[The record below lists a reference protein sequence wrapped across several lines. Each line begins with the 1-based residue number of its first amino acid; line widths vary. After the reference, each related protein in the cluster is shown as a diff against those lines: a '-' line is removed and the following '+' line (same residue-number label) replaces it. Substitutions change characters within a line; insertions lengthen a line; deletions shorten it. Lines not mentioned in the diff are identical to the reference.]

1 MTDQINDEQLSGGDT
16 TNQQAFAASA
26 ESQIL
31 SENNEVHTSPEKRAA
46 ENTASAK
53 TGSGRMSKDMSL
65 DMIMDVN
72 VSVAVEV
79 GRTKMSIR
87 DLRDLNQGAIIELD
101 RAAGTPL
108 DVLVNG
114 TLVARGEIVVVKDKY
129 GIMLTEVVGQ
139 EERERH

>member
-1 MTDQINDEQLSGGDT
+1 MTDQINSGSEAPAQESAALTEKNT
-16 TNQQAFAASA
+16 TNTTA
-26 ESQIL
+26 E
-31 SENNEVHTSPEKRAA
+31 R
-46 ENTASAK
+46 

-65 DMIMDVN
+65 DMIMAVN

-114 TLVARGEIVVVKDKY
+114 TLVARGEIVVVKEKY

-139 EERERH
+139 DDRERH

>member
-1 MTDQINDEQLSGGDT
+1 MT
-16 TNQQAFAASA
+16 
-26 ESQIL
+26 
-31 SENNEVHTSPEKRAA
+31 
-46 ENTASAK
+46 
-53 TGSGRMSKDMSL
+53 KDMSL

-87 DLRDLNQGAIIELD
+87 DLRELNQGAIIELD

-114 TLVARGEIVVVKDKY
+114 TLVARGEIVVVKEKY

-139 EERERH
+139 DERERH

>member
-1 MTDQINDEQLSGGDT
+1 MTDQTNGEQVNGGDA
-16 TNQQAFAASA
+16 TNPNAMAASS
-26 ESQIL
+26 ESTTL
-31 SENNEVHTSPEKRAA
+31 GDNNAAQTTSPKQG
-46 ENTASAK
+46 K
-53 TGSGRMSKDMSL
+53 GRMSKDMSL

>member
-1 MTDQINDEQLSGGDT
+1 MTDQTIDEQVNDSAT
-16 TNQQAFAASA
+16 TKPNTKAAGA
-26 ESQIL
+26 ESKTL
-31 SENNEVHTSPEKRAA
+31 NDNNAAQTTSPKQGA
-46 ENTASAK
+46 
-53 TGSGRMSKDMSL
+53 GRVTKDMSL

-87 DLRDLNQGAIIELD
+87 ELRDLNQGAIIELD

-114 TLVARGEIVVVKDKY
+114 TLVARGEIVVVKEKY

>member
-1 MTDQINDEQLSGGDT
+1 
-16 TNQQAFAASA
+16 
-26 ESQIL
+26 
-31 SENNEVHTSPEKRAA
+31 
-46 ENTASAK
+46 
-53 TGSGRMSKDMSL
+53 MSKDMSL

-108 DVLVNG
+108 DVLVKG

-139 EERERH
+139 DERERH